1 MLSVLVVAAVLAAD
15 PPRPD
20 ASHRALAMEL
30 VQLVT
35 PEPSYRSGVQQM
47 TAQMVPS
54 LEAQARA
61 TGTTLP
67 PDFRQRFEAV
77 LLEVVPYEE
86 QSSWAA
92 DVYARNFTASELKEL
107 IAFYRTTLGQKL
119 ATRLPTI
126 MGEVGKRVSDIIPQ
140 RMPAALKKHG
150 LLPQGQGEQPA
161 TSPQPAKQSS
171 PPTKQL

>member
-1 MLSVLVVAAVLAAD
+1 MLFALVVVGVLAAD
-15 PPRPD
+15 PSGAD
-20 ASHRALAMEL
+20 ASQRALAMEL

-35 PEPSYRSGVQQM
+35 PESSYRSGIQQM

-67 PDFRQRFEAV
+67 PDFRQRFDAV
-77 LLEVVPYEE
+77 LFEVVPYEE

-92 DVYARNFTASELKEL
+92 DVYARHFTASELKDL
-107 IAFYRTTLGQKL
+107 IAFYRTALGQKL
-119 ATRLPTI
+119 ARQLPTI

-140 RMPAALKKHG
+140 RLPAALKKHG
-150 LLPQGQGEQPA
+150 LLPQGAGGQ
-161 TSPQPAKQSS
+161 TQPAKQSS